1 MNQHTPRPAVAV
13 TGRGNP
19 TLLARPHRLGRARAD
34 RRTTEL
40 LEHFDLVDAAGR
52 PASTY
57 SGGMRRRLDLAM
69 TLVGEPRLI
78 FPDEPTTGL
87 DPRSRRD
94 IRP

>member
-1 MNQHTPRPAVAV
+1 MNQRTPRPAVAV

-40 LEHFDLVDAAGR
+40 LERSALVDAAGR
-52 PASTY
+52 PAATC

-69 TLVGEPRLI
+69 ALVGEPRPI
-78 FPDEPTTGL
+78 FLDEPTTGL
-87 DPRSRRD
+87 DPRGRRD
-94 IRP
+94 VRP